1 MSVTTLPPD
10 RNAAMMRAFYE
21 GLGEKPPSV
30 LNGHATEQAPPL
42 DVVDWVDLY
51 AGVQHEDPIVDG
63 IAFRGRW
70 TSFAAPAKAGKS
82 TLLLAVATA
91 VAQGRDPFDDRAAEP
106 VDVLYIDAEM
116 GRVDMHERLE
126 ELELQPADL
135 AHLHYVDI
143 VPKLDT
149 VEGAAR
155 LTTAAEAL
163 SVALVVIDGI
173 NGTVSGAEKDDTP
186 WRDLYELAI
195 APLKLAGVAVLT
207 ADNLGKDKTLGPRG
221 HSVKMDKA
229 DAVIEIV
236 RTDDG
241 IKLKTTHRRTAA
253 YPLELDLRLV
263 GIDGEGTEPMH
274 YRHTS
279 SAWPAGTADKAAEL
293 DALGV
298 PLDCSRRAA
307 RDLLKAAGYAPG
319 NNQIL
324 GKALLYRTLRSV
336 DNLGISGPR
345 NPGTSKNGHF
355 GTTAGTS
362 DENIF

>member
-1 MSVTTLPPD
+1 VLTTPLPPEL
-10 RNAAMMRAFYE
+10 NEAMLRAFY
-21 GLGEKPPSV
+21 GEEEYAARV
-30 LNGHATEQAPPL
+30 NGHTPKADDAPAL
-42 DVVDWVDLY
+42 DIVNWADLF
-51 AGVQHEDPIVDG
+51 AGIQHEDPIVEG

-91 VAQGRDPFDDRAAEP
+91 VARGRSPFDELRCEP
-106 VDVLYIDAEM
+106 ANVLYIDAEM

-126 ELELQPADL
+126 ELELTPEDL
-135 AHLHYVDI
+135 THLHYVDV

-155 LTTAAEAL
+155 LTGAAEAL
-163 SVALVVIDGI
+163 SAALVVIDGI

-195 APLKLAGVAVLT
+195 APLKQAGVAILT

-229 DAVIEIV
+229 DAVIEII

-263 GIDGEGTEPMH
+263 GLDGEGAEPLH
-274 YRHTS
+274 YRHTA
-279 SAWPAGTADKAAEL
+279 SAWPAGTAAKAAEL
-293 DALGV
+293 DELGV
-298 PLDCSRRAA
+298 PLDASRRQA
-307 RDLLKAAGYAPG
+307 RDLMKAAGRAPG

-324 GKALLYRTLRSV
+324 GKALRFRTLKSV
-336 DNLGISGPR
+336 DNLGINGPGPPLRTDSGP
-345 NPGTSKNGHF
+345 TV
-355 GTTAGTS
+355 GTS
-362 DENIF
+362 DKNIF